1 MALLGIVGGLSR
13 HAARRHAAGV
23 TTSSALTSASHS
35 ENTNHFLKEASYRA
49 HFIGL
54 QPGAIAQTCCM
65 RRPRPQAGAAASVAP
80 ALPGYRKLD
89 YPERLQ
95 CMLLTP

>member
-13 HAARRHAAGV
+13 HAAGVAGAALLRGAAPAF
-23 TTSSALTSASHS
+23 TRASHS

-54 QPGAIAQTCCM
+54 LPGAIAQAPGGRHAALARAGRSRS
-65 RRPRPQAGAAASVAP
+65 RRCSSTDISR
-80 ALPGYRKLD
+80 
-89 YPERLQ
+89 
-95 CMLLTP
+95 